1 MSDNELIVRPATIKD
16 APVMRSLAQQTG
28 IAERTLKRTYSDDA
42 LQVTFKSEHQHILL
56 AWTAE
61 DALVGMCQY
70 GIPIMDDCDCED
82 LRTIHTLILHPDYDE
97 PDSLRIAFVEAV
109 EDTINVEAGVQ
120 RLSLYVPADDMA
132 RIKFYARLGFHHEM
146 IEDTPTE
153 WYMEK
158 DL

>member
-1 MSDNELIVRPATIKD
+1 MPNHALTVRPATLKD
-16 APVMRSLAQQTG
+16 APTMRALAQKT
-28 IAERTLKRTYSDDA
+28 AMTERTLNRVYSDEAIRATLD
-42 LQVTFKSEHQHILL
+42 SENRHVLL
-56 AWTAE
+56 AFSDD
-61 DALVGMCQY
+61 DALVGLCQY

-82 LRTIHTLILHPDYDE
+82 LRAIHTLILHPDYEASD
-97 PDSLRIAFVEAV
+97 DVRMALIEAV
-109 EDTINVEAGVQ
+109 EDTINVDAGVQ

-146 IEDTPTE
+146 IEDTPNE